1 MIDTITAPAFLNAD
15 NTYTFARKG
24 NCERVAIEEFRV
36 KREAALAPFLR
47 TQSEVVLRSV
57 FQSWLTP
64 RQETYLGRIVDTP
77 QEKQAVSG
85 LYVEGTFTRK
95 PLAKF
100 KDFIAA
106 KHRGDIVVRPLTKFK
121 YTAREVPKLESI
133 DATKDR
139 KLFRLGDLKNAIG
152 VIGDSP
158 CGRNGIVLNGFDG
171 FYFHRSSLS
180 LKSPEIRTDLSNNV
194 VRRYYE
200 SERSMDFDVQQII
213 GQVLGKHSILSG
225 LVTEVRATSN
235 SGTYDVLTEL
245 AELPE
250 TVKYLYGVVKEILT
264 LFRQTR
270 RKVLQVSRKQR
281 RESEA
286 QKNAQLATETASLW
300 LQFRYAVMPL
310 VYSANDMLEVL
321 SIQVSNYLSFR
332 EGSSEK
338 TTLTI
343 FGKEYEV
350 ATVHRCFLKRRY
362 GASGTQTIDHLKF
375 DFLATAWELV
385 PLSFVVDWAL
395 NVGDFLS
402 SLGVPDAVTQ
412 EACTYSWKTLAS
424 LSVETPVGSTL
435 SIGFELYEQRV
446 INPGAHIGLNLDVFL
461 DVKRTFDALALSWLL
476 FKKKR

>member
-15 NTYTFARKG
+15 TTYTGARKG
-24 NCERVAIEEFRV
+24 KCERVTIEEFRSERA
-36 KREAALAPFLR
+36 KALAPFLR
-47 TQSEVVLRSV
+47 TRADVVLRSV
-57 FQSWLTP
+57 FLSWPMP

-77 QEKQAVSG
+77 TEQKAVTG
-85 LYVEGTFTRK
+85 LLVEGTFVKK

-100 KDFIAA
+100 KDFIEA
-106 KHRGDIVVRPLTKFK
+106 KRSGAIVVRPLTKFK
-121 YTAREVPKLESI
+121 YTAREAPKLEPI

-139 KLFRLGDLKNAIG
+139 AITRNGELKNAIG
-152 VIGDSP
+152 VIGNSP
-158 CGRNGIVLNGFDG
+158 CGLNTIELNGFDD
-171 FYFHRSSLS
+171 FYFNRSSLS
-180 LKSPEIRTDLSNNV
+180 LKSPGVRTDLPNNV
-194 VRRYYE
+194 VRRYYT
-200 SERSMDFDVQQII
+200 SERSMDFDAQQIV
-213 GQVLGKHSILSG
+213 GQVLAKHSILST
-225 LVTEVRATSN
+225 LVTEVRSASN

-270 RKVLQVSRKQR
+270 RKVLQVSRRQR
-281 RESEA
+281 WESEA
-286 QKNAQLATETASLW
+286 DKNAQHATEVASLW
-300 LQFRYAVMPL
+300 MQFRYAVMPL

-321 SIQVSNYLSFR
+321 SIQVSKYLSFR

-343 FGKEYEV
+343 FGKEREV
-350 ATVHRCFLKRRY
+350 TTVHRCFLKRRF
-362 GASGTQTIDHLKF
+362 GASGTQLIDHLKM
-375 DFLATAWELV
+375 DVLATAWEMI

-435 SIGFELYEQRV
+435 SIDFELYEQRV
-446 INPGAHIGLNLDVFL
+446 INPGAHIGLNLDVFMNL
-461 DVKRTFDALALSWLL
+461 KRTLDALALSWLL